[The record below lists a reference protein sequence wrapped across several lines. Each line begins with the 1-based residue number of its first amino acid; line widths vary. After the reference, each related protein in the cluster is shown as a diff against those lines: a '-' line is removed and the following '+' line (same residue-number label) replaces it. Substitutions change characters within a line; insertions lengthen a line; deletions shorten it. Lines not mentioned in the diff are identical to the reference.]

1 MTSTITFCPAAAA
14 SYSQTIPVAP
24 AGSCVVPPPAIPTA
38 LGSAAVPSADA
49 TVLPDGHEDDAVV
62 VVGSATVGA
71 GVAVGVGAAAVGVEA
86 GLELVL
92 GVELPHA
99 AKTVAANPTAASE
112 SQLELLRVTRN
123 ASSIRSLV

>member
-1 MTSTITFCPAAAA
+1 M
-14 SYSQTIPVAP
+14 
-24 AGSCVVPPPAIPTA
+24 PTA
-38 LGSAAVPSADA
+38 LGSAAVPSAA
-49 TVLPDGHEDDAVV
+49 ETVLPDGQDDDAVV